1 MKVGVLINPY
11 ITPPLWSDPFAL
23 KSPRSYTNLRLNLAA
38 PVNREYCARLRDELV
53 KRGISVAFWDTGNGP
68 DSVNTYDWLKL
79 LVNWKNAGIAIMPET
94 SCDLSAWTT
103 GLWMEFPYSW
113 GDYGL
118 AKRICPQATLSAHT
132 NTKDVR
138 DGVDWRDDAMRK
150 SVHPILDIYDII
162 KNRKK

>member
-1 MKVGVLINPY
+1 MISR
-11 ITPPLWSDPFAL
+11 PPAQ
-23 KSPRSYTNLRLNLAA
+23 
-38 PVNREYCARLRDELV
+38 
-53 KRGISVAFWDTGNGP
+53 
-68 DSVNTYDWLKL
+68 
-79 LVNWKNAGIAIMPET
+79 
-94 SCDLSAWTT
+94 
-103 GLWMEFPYSW
+103 
-113 GDYGL
+113 GL